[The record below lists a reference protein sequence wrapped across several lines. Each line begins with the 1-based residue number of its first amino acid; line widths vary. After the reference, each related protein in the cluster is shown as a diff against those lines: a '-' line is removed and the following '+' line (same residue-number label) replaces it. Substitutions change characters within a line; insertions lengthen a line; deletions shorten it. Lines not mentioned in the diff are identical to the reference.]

1 MFFEEHA
8 KLLADFARVSQA
20 AGARADYVQGGGG
33 NTSVKLPGG
42 LMAIK
47 ASGFCLSD
55 IHPDQAYAVL
65 DGADLRNFYLTTEPS
80 ELADVE
86 KEGSARAK
94 ADVRH
99 IDGLADLRPSVEAGF
114 HSILKTFVVHT
125 HSVYANLAACSTAC
139 RPIAAQAFAG
149 ANYTWGWVPYTDPG
163 ANLTF
168 AIRDELRR
176 VEAETGKV
184 PSVILMQNHGI
195 IVHDD
200 DPDTALAIHT
210 DANERL
216 ARMFGLSGTSFPKIA
231 VREMAAGI
239 YAADVPYL
247 AGQFRTGGYTQ
258 EFLMTQPLYP
268 DQMVFL
274 TDTFYLDQE
283 TLGAGQAVASSKTGE
298 LLMQMDAK
306 KALTLTETLT
316 AVFFVMEH
324 IRKSGRVMNC
334 PPWAKPRRS
343 SLPTGKAKNTASRLQ
358 GKRPEAHSFPLLQHT
373 QTAQRRLRMEPPLC
387 FFTTQF
393 LYFSARIGKRQTSP
407 RIKGRHLILT
417 SF

>member
-1 MFFEEHA
+1 M
-8 KLLADFARVSQA
+8 
-20 AGARADYVQGGGG
+20 
-33 NTSVKLPGG
+33 
-42 LMAIK
+42 
-47 ASGFCLSD
+47 
-55 IHPDQAYAVL
+55 
-65 DGADLRNFYLTTEPS
+65 
-80 ELADVE
+80 
-86 KEGSARAK
+86 
-94 ADVRH
+94 
-99 IDGLADLRPSVEAGF
+99 
-114 HSILKTFVVHT
+114 VHT

-149 ANYTWGWVPYTDPG
+149 AAYTWGWVPYTDPG

-176 VEAETGKV
+176 VEKETGKA

-200 DPDTALAIHT
+200 DPDVALAIHT

-247 AGQFRTGGYTQ
+247 AGQFQTGGYTQ
-258 EFLMTQPLYP
+258 EFLMTKPLYP

-324 IRKSGRVMNC
+324 IRKAGYELSTMGEA
-334 PPWAKPRRS
+334 AKKFIANWESEKYRK
-343 SLPTGKAKNTASRLQ
+343 SLAGKKA
-358 GKRPEAHSFPLLQHT
+358 
-373 QTAQRRLRMEPPLC
+373 
-387 FFTTQF
+387 
-393 LYFSARIGKRQTSP
+393 
-407 RIKGRHLILT
+407 
-417 SF
+417 

>member
-1 MFFEEHA
+1 MFFEENA
-8 KLLADFARVSQA
+8 ALLQEFSRVSQA

-33 NTSVKLPGG
+33 NTSVKLPNG

-47 ASGFCLSD
+47 ASGFCLKD
-55 IHPDQAYAVL
+55 IRPDKAYAVL
-65 DGADLRNFYLTTEPS
+65 DCADLRSFYLNTDPTT
-80 ELADVE
+80 LADVE
-86 KEGSARAK
+86 KEGSSRAK

-139 RPIAAQAFAG
+139 RQIAAQAFAG

-176 VEAETGKV
+176 VEAETGRE

-200 DPDTALAIHT
+200 DPNTVLALHT
-210 DANERL
+210 DANARL
-216 ARMFGLSGTSFPKIA
+216 AQMFGLSGTAFPQIA
-231 VREMAAGI
+231 IREMAGGI
-239 YAADVPYL
+239 IAADTPYL
-247 AGQFRTGGYTQ
+247 AQQLREGGYTQ

-274 TDTFYLDQE
+274 TDTFYLDQDSISD
-283 TLGAGQAVASSKTGE
+283 GQAVASSKTGE
-298 LLMQMDAK
+298 MLMQMDSK
-306 KALTLTETLT
+306 KALTLTETLC
-316 AVFFVMEH
+316 AVFFVIEN
-324 IRKSGRVMNC
+324 IRKAGYEVSTMGEA
-334 PPWAKPRRS
+334 AKKFIANWESEKYRK
-343 SLPTGKAKNTASRLQ
+343 SLAGKKA
-358 GKRPEAHSFPLLQHT
+358 
-373 QTAQRRLRMEPPLC
+373 
-387 FFTTQF
+387 
-393 LYFSARIGKRQTSP
+393 
-407 RIKGRHLILT
+407 
-417 SF
+417 

>member
-8 KLLADFARVSQA
+8 KLLSDFARVSQA

-55 IHPDQAYAVL
+55 IRPDKAYAVL

-94 ADVRH
+94 ADIRH

-176 VEAETGKV
+176 VEAETGKA

-200 DPDTALAIHT
+200 DPD
-210 DANERL
+210 
-216 ARMFGLSGTSFPKIA
+216 A
-231 VREMAAGI
+231 VRKTLCGAA
-239 YAADVPYL
+239 ARCEKV
-247 AGQFRTGGYTQ
+247 
-258 EFLMTQPLYP
+258 
-268 DQMVFL
+268 
-274 TDTFYLDQE
+274 
-283 TLGAGQAVASSKTGE
+283 
-298 LLMQMDAK
+298 
-306 KALTLTETLT
+306 
-316 AVFFVMEH
+316 
-324 IRKSGRVMNC
+324 
-334 PPWAKPRRS
+334 
-343 SLPTGKAKNTASRLQ
+343 LPA
-358 GKRPEAHSFPLLQHT
+358 RPVEAHVTGYGDSAVNYVLRFWART
-373 QTAQRRLRMEPPLC
+373 EDYWDAYNDVMDRMKSAFDTAGVRNS
-387 FFTTQF
+387 
-393 LYFSARIGKRQTSP
+393 YFH
-407 RIKGRHLILT
+407 IKDHMG
-417 SF
+417 S